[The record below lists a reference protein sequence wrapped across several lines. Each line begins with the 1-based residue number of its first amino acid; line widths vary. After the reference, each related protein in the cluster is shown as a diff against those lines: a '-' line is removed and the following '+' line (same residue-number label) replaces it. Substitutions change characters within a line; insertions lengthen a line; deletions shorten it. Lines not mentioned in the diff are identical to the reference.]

1 MGFSLEVFAECEA
14 GIGLVVLL
22 LILGCYVQSV
32 EVRMHPVLNAVW
44 MCISF
49 VALPIVMVH
58 VIEYLSGHEIALLP
72 SVQFALNVFWC
83 QLVYAMLFALTNHYR
98 LSIIIG
104 SIVCFLVGGVNHFV
118 QLFRG
123 SPFQLSDI
131 LAAGTAADVAGNY
144 IIAIN
149 YELLLA
155 GSITF
160 LAISLAIVADF

>member
-72 SVQFALNVFWC
+72 SIQFALNVFWC

-98 LSIIIG
+98 LHR
-104 SIVCFLVGGVNHFV
+104 VFPGGRSEPFCAALSGLSVSAFRHSGGRHRSGCGR
-118 QLFRG
+118 QLYHCHK
-123 SPFQLSDI
+123 L
-131 LAAGTAADVAGNY
+131 
-144 IIAIN
+144 
-149 YELLLA
+149 
-155 GSITF
+155 
-160 LAISLAIVADF
+160 